1 MIATFGHS
9 TLDKDAAIRALDAGG
24 VDVLIDVRS
33 HPTSRFTQWR
43 RDALARWMA
52 DLTQGSIV
60 YQWWPELGGWDV
72 RHYGDAG
79 LRDFMLDQGVD
90 LAAYSGGAF
99 PKQRI
104 AAGRYT
110 TTHGSGPEWTNQGL
124 YDYAW
129 FTSTGEFNKGL
140 DRLVEMFGDRHQPT
154 AAIMCAEA
162 VPWRC
167 HRSMI
172 ADILAAR
179 GVEVRHL
186 PRWQDH
192 LDWDIRNRVSRYPE
206 AVRACWAGVSP
217 EAALLAGDS

>member
-1 MIATFGHS
+1 MLVTFGHS
-9 TLDKDAAIRALDAGG
+9 TLEKGAALRMLDAGG
-24 VDVLIDVRS
+24 VDVLVDVRS

-43 RDALARWMA
+43 RDALARWVA
-52 DLTQGSIV
+52 TDSQNAIA

-72 RHYGDAG
+72 RHAQDAG
-79 LRDFMLDQGVD
+79 LREAMATVGVD

-104 AAGRYT
+104 AAQVAPGDM
-110 TTHGSGPEWTNQGL
+110 GSDPDGPTWTNRGL
-124 YDYAW
+124 LDYAW
-129 FTSTGEFNKGL
+129 FTSLGEFQGGL
-140 DRLVEMFGDRHQPT
+140 DRLVEMFGADDQPC

-172 ADILAAR
+172 ADVLVWR

-186 PRWQDH
+186 PRWQSHEAWNLDH
-192 LDWDIRNRVSRYPE
+192 RWRRYPE
-206 AVRACWAGVSP
+206 AVRACWADPYARMSQT
-217 EAALLAGDS
+217 